1 MGFPS
6 ETHFWSFS
14 YSLLFFPLSSSQVFK
29 TPQHQRK
36 KNPNKASRKLKKQV
50 RKGKRRKKKNN
61 KGASYGP
68 DEFIPSANHANTAGM
83 GWGDCPQS
91 LPWVLTGACAS
102 ADGVD
107 GGGDRGGGVEGQVA
121 ILTGQAFVLPAGG
134 ADADAGVP
142 GGVLP
147 PVEFVIRVL
156 SLVIVVSL
164 PVVQRVGAAAALAT
178 EAARRAVLQV
188 VEPHG
193 QGAPVLQGGGRVD
206 QGVGQQL
213 PALLD
218 VLVVLDG
225 VRQDFGQEFHVLD
238 FRLDVAGLQ

>member
-1 MGFPS
+1 MAQMSSAP
-6 ETHFWSFS
+6 
-14 YSLLFFPLSSSQVFK
+14 LL
-29 TPQHQRK
+29 TT
-36 KNPNKASRKLKKQV
+36 AKQQLLV
-50 RKGKRRKKKNN
+50 
-61 KGASYGP
+61 
-68 DEFIPSANHANTAGM
+68 

-107 GGGDRGGGVEGQVA
+107 GGGDGGGGVEGQVA
-121 ILTGQAFVLPAGG
+121 VLTRQVFVLPAGG
-134 ADADAGVP
+134 TDADAGVP
-142 GGVLP
+142 RGVLP
-147 PVEFVIRVL
+147 PVEFVVGVL

-164 PVVQRVGAAAALAT
+164 PVVQRVRAAAALPAET
-178 EAARRAVLQV
+178 SRRAVLQV

-218 VLVVLDG
+218 VLVVLDR